1 MLDYC
6 RKLFFFLFLT
16 VVCAT
21 PALAADKSGD
31 VRIPKVAG
39 EGYVSS
45 LVVLETMQKYM
56 TELQSQLKRKRKELD
71 SAESADV
78 RNKILKEINELT
90 DSLQEL
96 EKDFLHMAAG
106 VDLKSLESREESD
119 FKWNQE
125 VVSLIRPLVQ
135 ELKKMTARPRKLERL
150 RSEAEEIRDKLPVVR
165 RGIGNLSTLVRRTDN
180 PGLKE
185 RLASLRKEW
194 ENRKN
199 RLQNSLAVI
208 QTQLKKLE
216 QEKQS
221 FVQTARQ
228 NLESFFRNRG
238 KNALLAV
245 LSFVL
250 AFLGLRFLW
259 RRVQSILAGRKKDG
273 EKKTFYARLGELLF
287 HIFTAV
293 AAIGALLTVLFAT
306 GDWVLL
312 SLVIIFLLGLGWTAK
327 QGLMR
332 FWEQI
337 KLFLNLGSVREG
349 ERLVYAG
356 VPWKVNKLNFYT
368 SLENPAFDKCRLRI
382 PIRDL
387 VDKESRPFAGHEPWF
402 PTKRGDWVLFQDGSR
417 GKVVSQTHEMVQ
429 IVRRGGSRQ
438 TFQTSD
444 FLSRAPV
451 NLSVNFRLRVV
462 FGIDY
467 AHQEECTHSIPE
479 KLHEFVEE
487 GLREEGYAD
496 DLLNLRVEFHS
507 AGASSLNLIVLA
519 DFHGR
524 RAELY
529 NRLTRSLQR
538 LAVEACN
545 KYEWGIPF
553 TQITIHQAYE

>member
-1 MLDYC
+1 MQAHC
-6 RKLFFFLFLT
+6 RKLLVFFFLFIFCSL
-16 VVCAT
+16 
-21 PALAADKSGD
+21 PSLAADQTGD
-31 VRIPKVAG
+31 VRIPEAPGGG
-39 EGYVSS
+39 EVSS
-45 LVVLETMQKYM
+45 LVVLETMEKYM
-56 TELQSQLKRKRKELD
+56 SEIQSQLEQKRKELE
-71 SAESADV
+71 SAESAEV
-78 RNKILKEINELT
+78 KNKILKEINELT

-96 EKDFLHMAAG
+96 EKNFLHMAAG
-106 VDLKSLESREESD
+106 VDLKSLESRQESD
-119 FKWNQE
+119 FKWDQE

-150 RSEAEEIRDKLPVVR
+150 RSEAEEIRNKLPAVNR
-165 RGIGNLSTLVRRTDN
+165 AIENLSELARRTDN
-180 PGLKE
+180 PELKKC
-185 RLASLRKEW
+185 LNSLRKEW
-194 ENRKN
+194 ENKKN
-199 RLQNSLAVI
+199 RLENSLAVI
-208 QTQLKKLE
+208 RAQLKKLE

-221 FVQTARQ
+221 FVQAARQ

-245 LSFVL
+245 LSFAIV
-250 AFLGLRFLW
+250 FLGLRFLW
-259 RRVQSILAGRKKDG
+259 RRVQGLLARRKKDR
-273 EKKTFYARLGELLF
+273 EKKTFYARLSELLF
-287 HIFTAV
+287 HILTVV
-293 AAIGALLTVLFAT
+293 AATGALLAVLFTT

-356 VPWKVNKLNFYT
+356 VPWKVSKLNFYT
-368 SLENPAFDKCRLRI
+368 SLENPAFDKCHLRI

-402 PTKRGDWVLFQDGSR
+402 PCKRGDWVLLEDGSR

-438 TFQTSD
+438 TYQTSD

-451 NLSVNFRLRVV
+451 NLSANFRLRVV

-467 AHQEECTHSIPE
+467 AHQAESTQSIPE
-479 KLHEFVEE
+479 KLQAFVEE
-487 GLREEGYAD
+487 GLRGEGYEE

-529 NRLTRSLQR
+529 NRLSRALQR

-553 TQITIHQAYE
+553 TQITIHQAHE